1 MTDNA
6 VPIDEWLSVIS
17 DEYLS
22 TFVKDGG
29 AAVKFAVAAEE
40 RRVVLREALKS
51 RCEDLGYVFVALD
64 AAECRVHMP
73 QDVLFGL
80 TSRIDW
86 RLLARR
92 TILISLKKMDYRV
105 DDIDPSDDAVNVID
119 AVARINGLESQ
130 SVLHELRPDL
140 EREITKN
147 PNLTKAF
154 RVAMLHLCWMERKA
168 TEPRHYAGQP
178 LLDWLTGADTRIGNV
193 RSFNIYTRIDRT
205 TARYFIES
213 AFHWVR
219 QAGYAGTVLLLD
231 NARVT
236 LARNPRDGRR
246 YYTRAMTIDHYEL
259 LRELIDDVD
268 RLSGALLAV
277 VTDREFIDE
286 QSKRGY
292 GIYDALR
299 TRVMNDVRDRNLANP
314 VASLIRLS

>member
-29 AAVKFAVAAEE
+29 AAVKFAVVAEE
-40 RRVVLREALKS
+40 RRAVLRESLKS

-73 QDVLFGL
+73 QDVFFSL
-80 TSRIDW
+80 SSQIDW

-92 TILISLKKMDYRV
+92 VILSSLKKMNYRV
-105 DDIDPSDDAVNVID
+105 DDIDPSDDAINVID
-119 AVARINGLESQ
+119 AVARTNDLKSQ
-130 SVLHELRPDL
+130 SVLLALRPDL
-140 EREITKN
+140 EGEITEN
-147 PNLTKAF
+147 PNLTRAF
-154 RVAMLHLCWMERKA
+154 RVAMVQLCNIEQKP
-168 TEPRHYAGQP
+168 TESGHYAGQP

-193 RSFNIYTRIDRT
+193 RLFNIYTRIDRT

-286 QSKRGY
+286 QSRRGY

-314 VASLIRLS
+314 VASLVRLS

>member
-1 MTDNA
+1 MTDNT

-29 AAVKFAVAAEE
+29 AAVKFAVVAEE
-40 RRVVLREALKS
+40 RKVVLREAVKS

-73 QDVLFGL
+73 QDVFFGL
-80 TSRIDW
+80 ASQIDW

-92 TILISLKKMDYRV
+92 AILISLEKMDYRV

-119 AVARINGLESQ
+119 AVARTNGLESQ

-140 EREITKN
+140 ERRITKN

-154 RVAMLHLCWMERKA
+154 RVAMSHLCWMERKA
-168 TEPRHYAGQP
+168 MEPGHYAGQP

-213 AFHWVR
+213 TFHWVR

-314 VASLIRLS
+314 VASLVRLS

>member
-1 MTDNA
+1 MTDNT
-6 VPIDEWLSVIS
+6 VPIDEWLNVIS

-51 RCEDLGYVFVALD
+51 RCEDLGYVFAALD

-73 QDVLFGL
+73 QDVFFGL
-80 TSRIDW
+80 ASQIDW

-92 TILISLKKMDYRV
+92 AVLRLLAKKGYPV
-105 DDIDPSDDAVNVID
+105 DGIDPNGVID
-119 AVARINGLESQ
+119 VVGSIARGGNLDSSFVLTELKRALGEAVF
-130 SVLHELRPDL
+130 
-140 EREITKN
+140 KN
-147 PNLTKAF
+147 PDLTKAF
-154 RVAMLHLCWMERKA
+154 RVAMTELCNTEREA
-168 TEPRHYAGQP
+168 IESGHYAGQP

-193 RSFNIYTRIDRT
+193 RLFNIYTRIDRT

-213 AFHWVR
+213 TFRWVR

-236 LARNPRDGRR
+236 LVRNPRDGRR

-286 QSKRGY
+286 QSRRGY
-292 GIYDALR
+292 GIYPALR
-299 TRVMNDVRDRNLANP
+299 TRVMDDVRDRNLANP
-314 VASLIRLS
+314 VASLVRLS

>member
-1 MTDNA
+1 MTDNT

-29 AAVKFAVAAEE
+29 AAVKFVVVAEE
-40 RRVVLREALKS
+40 RRAVLREALKS
-51 RCEDLGYVFVALD
+51 RCEDLGYVFVTLD

-73 QDVLFGL
+73 QDVFFGL
-80 TSRIDW
+80 ASQIDW

-92 TILISLKKMDYRV
+92 VILISLEKMDYRV
-105 DDIDPSDDAVNVID
+105 DDIDPSDDAINVIE
-119 AVARINGLESQ
+119 AVARINNLESQ
-130 SVLHELRPDL
+130 SVLFALRPDL
-140 EREITKN
+140 EREIIKN

-154 RVAMLHLCWMERKA
+154 RVAMWHLCEMEGA
-168 TEPRHYAGQP
+168 IEPRHYARQS

-219 QAGYAGTVLLLD
+219 QAGYTGTVLLLD

-236 LARNPRDGRR
+236 LTRNPRDGRR
-246 YYTRAMTIDHYEL
+246 YYTKAMTIDHYEL

-277 VTDREFIDE
+277 VTDRESIDDE

-292 GIYDALR
+292 RIYDALWA
-299 TRVMNDVRDRNLANP
+299 RVMNDVRDRNLVNP
-314 VASLIRLS
+314 VASLVRLS